1 MMIPLTSQEQD
12 IKGCWCLSCGFI
24 SWLNEPKKNI
34 YKGKTA
40 AQLYRLCCAENEWA
54 NQASCSTKTAM
65 QQLCRQ
71 GTSSSAEATD
81 VCSPHGIRAHILTC
95 PTRLLPHTL
104 PGSYI
109 ANQLIKNQE
118 NLTDHTAQY
127 MKRRWW
133 ISGLWTWTKHQIR
146 WKSHVQHKHNHGQ
159 KLNSKNKFWTLE
171 VQVTW

>member
-34 YKGKTA
+34 YKEGKTA

-109 ANQLIKNQE
+109 ANQLIENQE
-118 NLTDHTAQY
+118 NLNWWHRSMHEKKVMNFGTLNMDQTPDSLEELCTA
-127 MKRRWW
+127 
-133 ISGLWTWTKHQIR
+133 
-146 WKSHVQHKHNHGQ
+146 
-159 KLNSKNKFWTLE
+159 
-171 VQVTW
+171 